1 MAAFPARSTPAPVTT
16 CARPLLFVGQRSNP
30 TTENWHDRLLI
41 KTALLSKLSVA
52 IRAVA
57 VPFDG
62 DSFSGGKVRSVSA
75 MAQPANVIRGSA
87 TLRAGTVIMEHF
99 AHQQN
104 LAHYRRQ
111 LAEAELAT
119 SSDEIRHSMLMRLLA
134 EEEANVLVM
143 PVSVIVG
150 QNRRVAG

>member
-1 MAAFPARSTPAPVTT
+1 MDSSCNLFFKKDSLAVKTFSCDPA
-16 CARPLLFVGQRSNP
+16 G
-30 TTENWHDRLLI
+30 
-41 KTALLSKLSVA
+41 
-52 IRAVA
+52 A

-75 MAQPANVIRGSA
+75 MAQFVNAIRGSA
-87 TLRAGTVIMEHF
+87 TPRTGSIVMENF

-104 LAHYRRQ
+104 LAHCRRQ

-134 EEEANVLVM
+134 EEEAHGLLIADDGDRALNTK
-143 PVSVIVG
+143 G
-150 QNRRVAG
+150 DTH

>member
-1 MAAFPARSTPAPVTT
+1 VSDNDPTR
-16 CARPLLFVGQRSNP
+16 RP
-30 TTENWHDRLLI
+30 
-41 KTALLSKLSVA
+41 KTGTIDNADQDSL
-52 IRAVA
+52 AVKTFSGDQEGA
-57 VPFDG
+57 VDD

-75 MAQPANVIRGSA
+75 LTQPVNIIRGSA
-87 TLRAGTVIMEHF
+87 TPRAGTVILEHF

-104 LAHYRRQ
+104 LAQCRRQ

-143 PVSVIVG
+143 PVGMTVVRP
-150 QNRRVAG
+150 NRRAAG